1 VARLPPSNKS
11 YPSGIAAILAAVI
24 AIFAVLNLE
33 VPYFSLTPGPAE
45 DVFRLI
51 QIEGAPTTKINGR
64 LLLTTVSLREATA
77 AEMIRGWFDSDYE
90 IVSRSAIVPP
100 GETDQEAQ
108 RRTVE
113 QMDESQLLAS
123 AAALKLLGYDVPVTR
138 SGVRI
143 VGVIPDA
150 PAAALLKRGDVILSA
165 DGVSVTRHE
174 DFKAQVT
181 RHKVGDDV
189 RLVIKRGD
197 ESVSVTTKTIG
208 RPENPSDPII
218 GVSIEDVS
226 RPDLP
231 LAIQIDSLGIG
242 GPSAGL
248 TYALGVVDILDPRDL
263 ARGRNI
269 AGTGEISID
278 GEVFPVG
285 GIRQKINGARHA
297 EADIF
302 IVPASELRP
311 ACSGAGEMTVIAVER
326 LDQAVAKLAAPDLR
340 SEC

>member
-24 AIFAVLNLE
+24 AVFAVLNLE
-33 VPYFSLTPGPAE
+33 VQYFSLTAGPAE

-51 QIEGAPTTKINGR
+51 EIEGAPTTKVNGR
-64 LLLTTVSLREATA
+64 LLLTTVSLRETTA
-77 AEMIRGWFDSDYE
+77 AEVIRSWFDSDYE
-90 IVSRSAIVPP
+90 IVSRSAIVPA

-123 AAALKLLGYDVPVTR
+123 AAALKLLGYEVPVTR

-143 VGVIPDA
+143 RDLVPDA
-150 PAAALLKRGDVILSA
+150 PVAALLKRGDVIVSA
-165 DGVSVTRHE
+165 DGRSVTRNE
-174 DFKAQVT
+174 DLKAQVE

-189 RLVIKRGD
+189 QLVVKRGD
-197 ESVSVTTKTIG
+197 ETVSVTTKTIG
-208 RPENPSDPII
+208 RPENPATPII
-218 GVSIEDVS
+218 GVSIEDVA

-285 GIRQKINGARHA
+285 GIRQKINGARNA

-302 IVPASELRP
+302 IVPASELRQ
-311 ACSGAGEMTVIAVER
+311 ACSSAGDVTVISVER
-326 LDQAVAKLAAPDLR
+326 LDQAVAKLAAPDLA

>member
-1 VARLPPSNKS
+1 VARLPPSDKS
-11 YPSGIAAILAAVI
+11 FPSGTAAILAAVI
-24 AIFAVLNLE
+24 AIFAVLNLR

-51 QIEGAPTTKINGR
+51 AIEGAPTTKINGR
-64 LLLTTVSLREATA
+64 LLLTTVSLRQTRA
-77 AEMIRGWFDSDYE
+77 AEMIRSWFDSDYE

-123 AAALKLLGYDVPVTR
+123 AAALKLLGYEVPVTR

-143 VGVIPDA
+143 RDLVPDA
-150 PAAALLKRGDVILSA
+150 PAAALLKRGDVIVSA
-165 DGVSVTRHE
+165 DGRSVTRLE
-174 DFKAQVT
+174 EFVAEVG
-181 RHKVGDDV
+181 RHKVGDDMQIV
-189 RLVIKRGD
+189 VKRGD
-197 ESVSVTTKTIG
+197 ETVSVTTKTIG
-208 RPENPSDPII
+208 RPENPTDPII
-218 GVSIEDVS
+218 GVSIEDVA

-248 TYALGVVDILDPRDL
+248 TYSLGVVDILDPRDL
-263 ARGRNI
+263 ARGRTI

-297 EADIF
+297 DADVF
-302 IVPASELRP
+302 IVPASELRQ
-311 ACSGAGEMTVIAVER
+311 ACSSAGDMTVIAVER
-326 LDQAVAKLAAPDLR
+326 LDQAVAKLAAPNQA